1 MPNEKSYLGTKGSL
15 SRRRDS
21 ASVSDVCEVAPNQR
35 ITGSA
40 FWISFH
46 PDWQIHKVFPK
57 RPITAR
63 TQILVHRWGPKTK
76 ISALF
81 SRQTYQSLV
90 SSVALTN
97 QVWTHT

>member
-40 FWISFH
+40 FWIS
-46 PDWQIHKVFPK
+46 HKVFPN